1 MERFYKRGKQIMS
14 GNKHDNGVH
23 EIGTP
28 ETIKAYQEDTP
39 GQEVEKYLAG
49 INEVIQEKKE
59 KQKKSFMQVFQNPLK
74 GFPYNEELDDNFI
87 APLEEKLEE
96 EGPCWTGF
104 KQVGMKK
111 KNGKDVPNC
120 VPMNEEELEKAG
132 IKKEDVDYSHLEEG
146 YGKIKDNHY
155 DVKISVKKNDV
166 KNVVKGINKLTGG
179 NQYEYEDIDMDGVY
193 PYGKSDGDIYVQ
205 GDDAG
210 SLGLA
215 IQKMFRNKVQ
225 VVGESVEIEEGK
237 MGELFLDIQNG
248 ATAKDI
254 ARDYP
259 VSMQQAKDFLKDYYS
274 QKKKPMKMGEE
285 TEILRNYDSLL
296 EAKNL
301 MPAIQKIVDTK
312 GAAKV
317 GGVMLD
323 MFTASVITQAYDKV
337 NDANKKRMESSN
349 IQTLVKLAQRLMGM
363 KEETVS
369 EGKKIQDIVR
379 KHKREL
385 QKVQKSGNLELSKK
399 AEDELS
405 NWASSNGEIRG
416 DNEDEFI
423 EWLDNN
429 LDDLVKGKIKEDV
442 SEKYKPYSSR
452 EYPRCIDFYVQFRGG
467 RGDRI
472 LSDENRKDFIK
483 ATDMIDAYCRKNKIR
498 TKPVYS
504 TPQEGSS
511 AYKVG
516 LIINGK
522 SPDYK
527 NGVDLQP
534 LYVALSKLKTAEDHG
549 GGWDKASIKE
559 SNDLQEGTWAV
570 PDSYPKLV
578 ALQKFLRTPHKAKTA
593 KDVLDF
599 TNNVYSHF
607 GDDSFFD
614 DLGAYGTTLPGGEK
628 DFDGTTHSAEYMK
641 RAKKYN
647 KIKKGTDLNLVLIK
661 QLGDWTGNVLKF
673 KGVEMVE
680 FPREW
685 YLNDNPKHKKDDS
698 PVKAKLESVEEGK
711 GMKRGRGNLRFK
723 KQDSIKVEG
732 KMDGGKLTGQEISV
746 YFRRN
751 KVRDKMTRKAVE
763 IALDHGGAMNYAIKQ
778 IEKLKRGLSKNK
790 DVEKALNYA
799 NFGEQVKVPSVGFMF
814 KEDSPIAGNI
824 QVEGDPYIPQKKGV
838 NKNIANY
845 WNKEIKG
852 LKPKELEAIQSMY
865 MITDHSGVVQMYKAG
880 KRAFI
885 KSIKN

>member
-1 MERFYKRGKQIMS
+1 MS

-28 ETIKAYQEDTP
+28 ETLKAYQEDTP

-49 INEVIQEKKE
+49 IQEVIQDKKE

-74 GFPYNEELDDNFI
+74 GFPYNEELDDNFVK
-87 APLEEKLEE
+87 P
-96 EGPCWTGF
+96 
-104 KQVGMKK
+104 
-111 KNGKDVPNC
+111 
-120 VPMNEEELEKAG
+120 
-132 IKKEDVDYSHLEEG
+132 IKEG

-385 QKVQKSGNLELSKK
+385 QKVQRSNNLELSKK

-416 DNEDEFI
+416 DDEDEFI

-429 LDDLVKGKIKEDV
+429 LDDLIKGKIKEEKVNERTSLYEVNGMVGRKIRLKYRPQKPNSGKYDGKKLSSHSTIEKSDLYLDLV
-442 SEKYKPYSSR
+442 KNSWDIADDCNSIAIRVPNPTGSEKDR
-452 EYPRCIDFYVQFRGG
+452 EKWLDLVKSASIPTSLIRGG
-467 RGDRI
+467 GLAPSEVKQLQKDMTKAAKAFGGKVLSQAHEVSVNNYGGKLNLDKGFNAMLQAIDEFGMRNHVSVSYKDGVLTRI
-472 LSDENRKDFIK
+472 Q
-483 ATDMIDAYCRKNKIR
+483 DAGMYEE
-498 TKPVYS
+498 VQ
-504 TPQEGSS
+504 QE
-511 AYKVG
+511 V
-516 LIINGK
+516 
-522 SPDYK
+522 
-527 NGVDLQP
+527 
-534 LYVALSKLKTAEDHG
+534 
-549 GGWDKASIKE
+549 E
-559 SNDLQEGTWAV
+559 SLQE
-570 PDSYPKLV
+570 
-578 ALQKFLRTPHKAKTA
+578 
-593 KDVLDF
+593 
-599 TNNVYSHF
+599 
-607 GDDSFFD
+607 
-614 DLGAYGTTLPGGEK
+614 
-628 DFDGTTHSAEYMK
+628 
-641 RAKKYN
+641 
-647 KIKKGTDLNLVLIK
+647 
-661 QLGDWTGNVLKF
+661 
-673 KGVEMVE
+673 
-680 FPREW
+680 
-685 YLNDNPKHKKDDS
+685 
-698 PVKAKLESVEEGK
+698 K
-711 GMKRGRGNLRFK
+711 GMSG
-723 KQDSIKVEG
+723 S
-732 KMDGGKLTGQEISV
+732 KLTGQEISV

-751 KVRDKMTRKAVE
+751 KVRDKQTRKAVE

>member
-1 MERFYKRGKQIMS
+1 MS

-28 ETIKAYQEDTP
+28 ETLKAYQEDTP

-49 INEVIQEKKE
+49 IQEVIQEKKE

-74 GFPYNEELDDNFI
+74 GFPYNEELDDNFVK
-87 APLEEKLEE
+87 PLEEASRPNYK
-96 EGPCWTGF
+96 P
-104 KQVGMKK
+104 VKK
-111 KNGKDVPNC
+111 
-120 VPMNEEELEKAG
+120 
-132 IKKEDVDYSHLEEG
+132 
-146 YGKIKDNHY
+146 NHY
-155 DVKISVKKNDV
+155 DVVVRNIKKKDAYAIFNFTKDTSDRLD
-166 KNVVKGINKLTGG
+166 I
-179 NQYEYEDIDMDGVY
+179 EDIDADQITGSGMSSW
-193 PYGKSDGDIYVQ
+193 SDGDMYIQ

-210 SLGLA
+210 KVGLEVLKKFKSKGIKVLGESLDEKYNKKADIYDDDYRSQVKYNLR
-215 IQKMFRNKVQ
+215 QKMMKLKKEK
-225 VVGESVEIEEGK
+225 GENWNN
-237 MGELFLDIQNG
+237 D
-248 ATAKDI
+248 
-254 ARDYP
+254 
-259 VSMQQAKDFLKDYYS
+259 LKDA
-274 QKKKPMKMGEE
+274 QKHHDAIVDLDKQIEKDRKKYQALVKKNNQSEE
-285 TEILRNYDSLL
+285 TIL

-385 QKVQKSGNLELSKK
+385 QKVQRSNNLELSKK